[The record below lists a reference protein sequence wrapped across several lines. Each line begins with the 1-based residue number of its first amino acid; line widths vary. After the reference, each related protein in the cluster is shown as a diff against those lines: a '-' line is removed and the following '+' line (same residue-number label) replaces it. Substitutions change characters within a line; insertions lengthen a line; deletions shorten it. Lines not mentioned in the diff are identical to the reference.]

1 MEIIKATSDTVA
13 CTLNADEHDQVRAAW
28 QALFRSALIARE
40 DVAGGIRLT
49 FAPAAKTELKRLIAI
64 ESECCG
70 WVTFALDGPIVTMTA
85 DGIGEEAIREMWVP
99 EK

>member
-13 CTLNADEHDQVRAAW
+13 CTLTADEHDQVRAAW
-28 QALFRSALIARE
+28 QALFRSALIARA

-49 FAPAAKTELKRLIAI
+49 FAPAAKTELKRLIVI

>member
-13 CTLNADEHDQVRAAW
+13 CTLTADEHDQVRAAW
-28 QALFRSALIARE
+28 QALFRSALIARA

-49 FAPAAKTELKRLIAI
+49 FAPAAKTELKRLIVI

-85 DGIGEEAIREMWVP
+85 DGIGEQAIRAMWVP

>member
-1 MEIIKATSDTVA
+1 MEFIKATSDTVA
-13 CTLNADEHDQVRAAW
+13 CTLAADEHDQVRAAW
-28 QALFRSALIARE
+28 QALFRSALIARQ
-40 DVAGGIRLT
+40 DVAGGIRLA
-49 FAPAAKTELKRLIAI
+49 FAPAAKTELKRLVVI

-85 DGIGEEAIREMWVP
+85 DGIGEQAIRAMWVP